1 MDHFQLIPT
10 KETSNPKKFVPFH
23 FMKFASVTLL
33 LKDNIEHGVIMLN
46 RKEEG
51 TGTAHPSNRFRSG
64 RFLAKTNMVNTGYQ
78 QDHNKV
84 LDQMRKAFLINFL
97 PGEL

>member
-1 MDHFQLIPT
+1 MTLPLMFRIVRETLPDPPT
-10 KETSNPKKFVPFH
+10 I
-23 FMKFASVTLL
+23 VT
-33 LKDNIEHGVIMLN
+33 KGGVYTN
-46 RKEEG
+46 
-51 TGTAHPSNRFRSG
+51 
-64 RFLAKTNMVNTGYQ
+64 NMVNTGYQ